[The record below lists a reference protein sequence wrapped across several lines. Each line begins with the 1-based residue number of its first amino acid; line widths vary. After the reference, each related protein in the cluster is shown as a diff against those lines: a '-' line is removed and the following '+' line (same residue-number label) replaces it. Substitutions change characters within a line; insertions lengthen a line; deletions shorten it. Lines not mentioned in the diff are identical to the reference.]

1 MKKFLLASLALIF
14 VLSTAAVAEVQN
26 IKVGG
31 EIRVRAYHEENR
43 ADLSRDNSFPEP
55 RESMRNE
62 FRWNPGNARI
72 PMDSLS
78 ANHWS
83 DRDDYILQRTQV
95 YVEADLTDNV
105 LVRVTLEANGAWGS
119 TDGDANV
126 NTPLR
131 GGTENWDVGV
141 VEAWLQISEL
151 YYSPLT
157 LKVGRQYL
165 NYGTGLII
173 SDKEK
178 FWNFDAV
185 KAVLDFYPWTLDL
198 IYAKLAENTNREFQI
213 RNSATA
219 AIMDTRRDWD
229 LYGANLRYSADFW
242 NIEAYIFG
250 TQNSTD
256 VNKYSNSALRTAYTS
271 YTNGTGWANVQGR
284 LVPANISP
292 TVVGIRG
299 DVRPVEQLD
308 IWGEFAY
315 EFGNR
320 GSIAEWADGNPR
332 TIQNPLESADSIE
345 LSAYAIDCGLTYTL
359 DWTWEPAITLAYTYA
374 SGSSDNVTED
384 VDSAGNRIRSWD
396 KESHAFYPL
405 FDYNYYGYAFSPMLS
420 NIHIF
425 NAAISVLPLEN
436 VEIVVDYYHYEQA
449 KNNQCELGAS
459 AGLYPVV
466 GNPFMD
472 NGGVSAP
479 TSAKSKN
486 LGDEIDVTINYDYSE
501 DVSVQ
506 LIAAY
511 FMPGS
516 AFDATT
522 DSKEMIEVR
531 GELKVN
537 F

>member
-14 VLSTAAVAEVQN
+14 VLSSAAIAEVQN
-26 IKVGG
+26 VKVGG
-31 EIRVRAYHEENR
+31 EIRVRGYYEDNR
-43 ADLSRDNSFPEP
+43 TDLSTENKFPGARP
-55 RESMRNE
+55 DDAWQY
-62 FRWNPGNARI
+62 RWNPRDEQI
-72 PMDSLS
+72 PNDTLS
-78 ANHWS
+78 AQHWS
-83 DRDDYILQRTQV
+83 DTDSYILQRTQV

-119 TDGDANV
+119 TDGDN
-126 NTPLR
+126 NPNSPLR
-131 GGTENWDVGV
+131 GGTENWDAGI
-141 VEAWLQISEL
+141 VEAWLQVSEL

-165 NYGTGLII
+165 NYGTGFMI

-198 IYAKLAENTNREFQI
+198 IYAKLAENTDREFQVA
-213 RNSATA
+213 NSATA
-219 AIMDTRRDWD
+219 AIFDTRRDWD

-242 NIEAYIFG
+242 NIEAYVFG
-250 TQNSTD
+250 TQNTTD
-256 VNKYSNSALRTAYTS
+256 TSHYANSALRTAYTS
-271 YTNGTGWANVQGR
+271 YTNGVGWANVQGR
-284 LVPANISP
+284 LVPSDLAPS
-292 TVVGIRG
+292 VVGIRG

-308 IWGEFAY
+308 IWGEFTY

-320 GSIAEWADGNPR
+320 GAIARWATDNDR
-332 TIQNPLESADSIE
+332 TIQNPLEEANEIDLE
-345 LSAYAIDCGLTYTL
+345 AYAVDCGLTYTF
-359 DWTWEPAITLAYTYA
+359 DWTWEPAITLAYTFA
-374 SGSSDNVTED
+374 SGSSDNVTEET
-384 VDSAGNRIRSWD
+384 DSAGNRIRSWD
-396 KESHAFYPL
+396 KKSHAFYPL
-405 FDYNYYGYAFSPMLS
+405 FDYDYYGYAFSPMLS

-425 NAAISVLPLEN
+425 NAGLSVLPLEN
-436 VEIVVDYYHYEQA
+436 VEVVLDYYHYEQD

-479 TSAKSKN
+479 TNGKEKS

-511 FMPGS
+511 FIPGG
-516 AFDATT
+516 AFDNVTEE
-522 DSKEMIEVR
+522 KEMIEVR